1 MNLFI
6 GPQDTYTV
14 KVANADITLKP
25 LYADDYFASV
35 SLFRTLAQVFT
46 AGQKIEKQDI
56 DRTYDLLT
64 RQIVKIEGVGEVTR
78 EVVKTMN
85 PAAMIE
91 IVMEIAKHT
100 QLEGKDK
107 SFRQNTGD

>member
-14 KVANADITLKP
+14 KVANTDITLKP
-25 LYADDYFASV
+25 LYADDYFTSV

-46 AGQKIEKQDI
+46 TGQKIEKQDI

-64 RQIVKIEGVGEVTR
+64 KQIVKIEGVSEVTR

-85 PAAMIE
+85 PSAMIE

-100 QLEGKDK
+100 QLEGEDK
-107 SFRQNTGD
+107 SFRQNAGD